1 MFLNVISRISE
12 KVEGQINAV
21 DHGTCG
27 IILPSKTRGT
37 TCTCLL
43 PHIAVDFPTSPGRQK
58 GRPVVQDV
66 LSDALAGAV
75 SKDPGCL
82 L

>member
-1 MFLNVISRISE
+1 MLLNVISRISD
-12 KVEGQINAV
+12 KVEGQIHAV

-27 IILPSKTRGT
+27 ISLPSKTRGT

-43 PHIAVDFPTSPGRQK
+43 PPIVVDFLTSPGRQK

-66 LSDALAGAV
+66 LSDALARAV

-82 L
+82 P